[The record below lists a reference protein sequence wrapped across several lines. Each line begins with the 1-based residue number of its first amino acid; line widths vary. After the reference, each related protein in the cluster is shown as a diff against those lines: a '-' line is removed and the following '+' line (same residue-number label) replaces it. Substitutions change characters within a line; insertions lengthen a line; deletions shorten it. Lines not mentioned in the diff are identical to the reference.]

1 MVVIE
6 TQNIELRELREDV
19 KEIKDTVKELAVVA
33 QNQALQNQRIEV
45 IERRTGKLET
55 EIEHTWEYIRKI
67 DRKCLER
74 EPVVK
79 FVHRLME
86 SPSHSPDDWWNLLI
100 GSAVRNGIWI
110 VVTGVM
116 TSLILYYLGVKK

>member
-1 MVVIE
+1 VDAIE
-6 TQNIELRELREDV
+6 SQNVELRELREDV
-19 KEIKDTVKELAVVA
+19 KEIKSTVKELAVVA
-33 QNQALQNQRIEV
+33 QNQAVQNQRIEG

-55 EIEHTWEYIRKI
+55 EIEHTWECIRKI

-79 FVHRLME
+79 FGHRLME

-100 GSAVRNGIWI
+100 GSAVRNGVWI
-110 VVTGVM
+110 IMTGVM
-116 TSLILYYLGVKK
+116 TTLILHYLGVRK